1 MPLATRNSKA
11 TIGSPGDLPG
21 LQPRATLPRTITI
34 PRWSNRN
41 SPLPPAQRSFFHDTP
56 PPSFDLLFFT
66 SRATEPFDSVASL
79 PYLTIQRSSPVTPA
93 IEIHN
98 DRIAEFCARHRIRRL
113 ALFGSVLRPDFR
125 PESDVDVL
133 VEFEPGASIG
143 YFALARIERE
153 LSTLLGG
160 RKVDLRTPQD
170 LSRYFRSSVIAGAY
184 VIHGPS

>member
-1 MPLATRNSKA
+1 
-11 TIGSPGDLPG
+11 
-21 LQPRATLPRTITI
+21 
-34 PRWSNRN
+34 
-41 SPLPPAQRSFFHDTP
+41 
-56 PPSFDLLFFT
+56 
-66 SRATEPFDSVASL
+66 
-79 PYLTIQRSSPVTPA
+79 VTPA
-93 IEIHN
+93 IEIRN
-98 DRIAEFCARHRIRRL
+98 DRIAEFCARYRIRRL

-153 LSTLLGG
+153 LSILLGG